1 MTNTSLTHWST
12 YWQTG
17 ARHSLP
23 QDFGANYDR
32 ELAEFWAPHFTSLTA
47 DSAVLDV
54 CTGTGAIPMLARQLS
69 SSHAFKISAI
79 DGASVESA
87 LLQAIWS
94 DQADQLASIEFRFA
108 TPVESMGDVFG
119 SASFDLITS
128 QYGLEYCTLDT
139 AASQVATVLKPQ
151 GQLVMVTHAN
161 STEMS
166 KTMAAEAHE
175 YDLLAEVGYL
185 KLLGSWSKGQLSA
198 QNLKDRLERAVKV
211 LIQHQSKTESL
222 LSQVIESMRVALS
235 QPLGH
240 LLAQGIYAQQYLDQ
254 LQAAKTRLDD
264 MQRVTNMIGEGQAD
278 TWLEPF
284 YSQGLRLV
292 SRADIRIDGSHLAG
306 VGWVLQ
312 RDASAL

>member
-1 MTNTSLTHWST
+1 MINTSLTHWSM

-32 ELAEFWAPHFTSLTA
+32 ELAEFWAPYFTSLTA
-47 DSAVLDV
+47 DATVLDV
-54 CTGTGAIPMLARQLS
+54 CTGTGAIPMLARQLCP
-69 SSHAFKISAI
+69 SHAFKINAI
-79 DGASVESA
+79 DGASVEPA
-87 LLQAIWS
+87 LLEAIWS
-94 DQADQLASIEFRFA
+94 DQTERLASIEFRFA
-108 TPVESMGDVFG
+108 TPVESMGEVFG
-119 SASFDLITS
+119 PASFDLITS
-128 QYGLEYCTLDT
+128 QYGLEYCALDQ
-139 AASQVATVLKPQ
+139 AASQVAMVLKPK
-151 GQLVMVTHAN
+151 GQLVMVTHAT

-166 KTMAAEAHE
+166 KTMSAEANE
-175 YDLLAEVGYL
+175 YHLLEEVGYL
-185 KLLGSWSKGQLSA
+185 RLLGSWSKGQLSA

-211 LIQHQSKTESL
+211 LIQHQSKTGSLL

-254 LQAAKTRLDD
+254 LQAAKTRLHD
-264 MQRVTNMIGEGQAD
+264 MQRVTNVIGEGQAD

-284 YSQGLRLV
+284 FTQGLRLV
-292 SRADIRIDGSHLAG
+292 SRTDIRIDGSHLAG

-312 RDASAL
+312 RDA